1 MLTKKTVNA
10 LSYKIIGYAIEIH
23 KALGPG
29 LLESVY
35 ETCMMH
41 LLKQNGHK
49 VKRQNRVKINFKGIE
64 IETHLRYD
72 ILVDDLVVIENKA
85 VEAFHPLHTAQ
96 TLSYM
101 MLLQI
106 PKGIIINYNCTNIFK
121 EGQKTLVNK
130 YFEQLPAGE

>member
-1 MLTKKTVNA
+1 MITKKSVND
-10 LSYKIIGYAIEIH
+10 LTYKIIGYAIEIH
-23 KALGPG
+23 KELGPG

-41 LLKQNGHK
+41 LLKRNGHN
-49 VKRQNRVKINFKGIE
+49 VYRQNQVNFTFKGIE
-64 IETHLRYD
+64 IQTQLRYD
-72 ILVDDLVVIENKA
+72 MLVDDLIIIENKA

-101 MLLQI
+101 MLLKI
-106 PKGIIINYNCTNIFK
+106 PKGILINYNCTHLFK

-130 YFEQLPAGE
+130 YYEQLPDGE